1 MKKTIIIHIL
11 LASVLTTLISC
22 GGNGDVR
29 LSWVEQT
36 DRYAVWKGERKGL
49 QAELVTL
56 ANLENVSLKVSDM
69 VCGSASIPS
78 SSIKAQFISYVMAD
92 VLNEKSYGQCDW
104 RPAGKYDSLR
114 VADVIDIDPVR
125 DIDSN
130 TVQPIWMT
138 INVPQTTPP
147 GRYRGKLTVKSGW
160 RHWTLPYEINVIG
173 KTLPEPRDWKYHLD
187 LWQNPYS
194 VARYH
199 NVELWSSEHF
209 NAMRP
214 VMELLA
220 DAGQKVVTA
229 TILDRPWDG
238 QTEDAFGSMVVKTL
252 YPDGKWEYDFSVFD
266 KWVEFMFSLGIDRQI
281 NCYSMIPWKLTFDY
295 VNGATGKTEYIRA
308 VPGSREYAEYWGN
321 FISAFAMHLREKGW
335 FEKTF
340 IAMDERPI
348 EDMKLAMDVI
358 RSAEPEFKVSLAGY
372 YHPELAYDL
381 QDYSITFKKSFPEEV
396 PEEVKAKRR
405 ELGMNTTFYTC
416 CSEAHPNTF
425 TVSNPLEA
433 VWLGWFAFAND
444 YDGYLRWA
452 YNSWTKDPLKDTRYE
467 RWAAGDCFIIYPGGR
482 SSVRFEHLVEGIQ
495 DYEKARIMVEKWEE
509 EGNGAALTAVRKALE
524 AFTLDRLLEDGP
536 QEALEFAKELVNQ

>member
-1 MKKTIIIHIL
+1 MKRNAIIYIL
-11 LASVLTTLISC
+11 FTSVIAGFSSC
-22 GGNGDVR
+22 CSDGDVR

-36 DRYAVWKGERKGL
+36 DKYAVWKGERKGL

-56 ANLENVSLKVSDM
+56 RDLEKVSLKVSDM
-69 VCGSASIPS
+69 DCGNASIPS

-92 VLNEKSYGQCDW
+92 VLNEKTYGQCDW
-104 RPAGKYDSLR
+104 RPSGKYDSLM
-114 VADVIDIDPVR
+114 VADVIDTDTVR
-125 DIDSN
+125 EIGAN

-138 INVPQTTPP
+138 IKVPQTAQP
-147 GRYRGKLTVKSGW
+147 GRYRGKLTVRSGW
-160 RHWTLPYEINVIG
+160 RHWTLPFEIDVLG
-173 KTLPEPRDWKYHLD
+173 KTLPEPREWKFHLD

-199 NVELWSSEHF
+199 NVELWSTEHF

-214 VMELLA
+214 VMKLLA
-220 DAGQKVVTA
+220 EAGQKAVTA

-252 YPDGKWEYDFSVFD
+252 YPDGRWEYDFSVFD

-295 VNGATGKTEYIRA
+295 VDGATGKTEYINA
-308 VPGSREYAEYWGN
+308 IPGSAGYADYWRN
-321 FISAFAMHLREKGW
+321 FISAFAKHLKEKGW
-335 FEKTF
+335 FEKTY
-340 IAMDERPI
+340 IAMDERPM

-372 YHPELAYDL
+372 YHPELAYDIR
-381 QDYSITFKKSFPEEV
+381 DYSITFKKSFPD
-396 PEEVKAKRR
+396 EVKARR
-405 ELGMNTTFYTC
+405 KELGMTTTFYTC

-433 VWLGWFAFAND
+433 VWLGWFAFANG

-467 RWAAGDCFIIYPGGR
+467 RWAAGDCFIIYPEGR

-495 DYEKARIMVEKWEE
+495 DYEKVRIMVEKWKE
-509 EGNGAALTAVRKALE
+509 EGNEGALIAVRRALE
-524 AFTLDRLLEDGP
+524 GFTLERLLEEGP
-536 QEALEFAKELVNQ
+536 QDALEMAKGLINQPD